1 MKNLSCA
8 NITDSTQWEGT
19 MLVLDRMSSPK
30 NQKLVKGEWVYLY
43 DMADVTTHAL
53 IATVQMICDIK
64 I

>member
-1 MKNLSCA
+1 
-8 NITDSTQWEGT
+8 